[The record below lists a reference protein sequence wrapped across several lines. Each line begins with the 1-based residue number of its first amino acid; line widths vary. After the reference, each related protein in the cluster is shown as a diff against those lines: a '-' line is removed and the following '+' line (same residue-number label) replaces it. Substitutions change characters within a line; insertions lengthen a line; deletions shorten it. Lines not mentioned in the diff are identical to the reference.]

1 MRLPRWADGMGP
13 GSHSARDQGPRAGR
27 RPALCGGGPDQTE
40 ESTWIWADTRALRGE
55 LRAPWFTLSLRGRGD
70 TQAAA
75 DFPEPHGRLGT
86 GQDRKPAQ
94 TRGREPFFLKP
105 KHFLSHRPVPPPGPS
120 VCPSP
125 GLSVHPCSRAVC
137 VSLSWT
143 GPDSRFYSSPVSP
156 SGGSPLSGGC
166 PVCVR
171 RNHPSC
177 QRRVGF
183 ACEPGP
189 RESVQNGPRLTGLL
203 SPRGRCPSDAA
214 AFWRLGLRHV
224 PGRQPLGSPKRGSSS
239 PRPLGPPLLLYLPL
253 PPPLANVVSK
263 RMKLLCSI
271 LLR

>member
-1 MRLPRWADGMGP
+1 M
-13 GSHSARDQGPRAGR
+13 
-27 RPALCGGGPDQTE
+27 
-40 ESTWIWADTRALRGE
+40 
-55 LRAPWFTLSLRGRGD
+55 
-70 TQAAA
+70 QAAA

-86 GQDRKPAQ
+86 GQDQNPAQ

-105 KHFLSHRPVPPPGPS
+105 KHFLSHRPVPTPGPS

-137 VSLSWT
+137 VSLSWP
-143 GPDSRFYSSPVSP
+143 GPDSRLYSSPVSP
-156 SGGSPLSGGC
+156 SAGSPLSGGC

-224 PGRQPLGSPKRGSSS
+224 PGRQPLGSPKGGSSS